1 MRYNFTVNTKAIG
14 KERPRFNTYSRTTY
28 TPSKTKTYEGIIK
41 NAFQEKYGFKIN
53 PSANE
58 IHIKIDVEYAP
69 PESYSKKRKQEL
81 IDWKQGYMHKPD
93 VDNIAKAVLDALNG
107 VIWLDDRQVVGLLV
121 FKAYGKEN
129 KINIEIIEVE
139 Q

>member
-14 KERPRFNTYSRTTY
+14 KARPRFNTYTKATY
-28 TPSKTKTYEGIIK
+28 TPQKTKNYEEIIK
-41 NAFQEKYGFKIN
+41 NTFQEKYGFKIN

-58 IHIKIDVEYAP
+58 IYIKIDVEFAP
-69 PESYSKKRKQEL
+69 PESYSKKKKAEL

-107 VIWLDDRQVVGLLV
+107 VVWLDDKQVVGLLV
-121 FKAYGKEN
+121 LKAYGKED

-139 Q
+139 